1 MYSPELYPNV
11 DRASDID
18 GELRVGLQKVAKHN
32 HLQAILVAEVDCS
45 AETFEIVAG
54 SNLPIAPF
62 NGAEKF
68 AVEDVLKECFR
79 LHAKPHIH
87 AIGDYALAQV
97 VRKHSHSEH
106 GTNRLWF
113 IPFTCLDRQ
122 VVFLGFPGN
131 DCLIK
136 TIPDGL
142 DKEVATLLLS
152 RAMVTSHRAM
162 ADRLRVMEMF
172 VKEVGHD
179 VASSV
184 QATIATLRNIS
195 QGRIRGDAVIRK
207 AKQVEDEVM
216 AAFRIADGLGIAVDP
231 NYIIREPR
239 DYDLIDVL
247 NDTIEHHRSEADE
260 RRNSINLKTKIR
272 SIPMYGDRKAIEVA
286 LGHLL
291 MNAIKYSFDDSY
303 VSIIAT
309 QDSNEVSLRVT
320 NKGLELPGGQERGR
334 IWEFGYRGLGAR
346 ERHVNGSGIGLFTV
360 RKIVQ
365 AHLGKVTAN
374 SDPDD
379 PSITRFV
386 VTLPKDSLGTKL
398 VL

>member
-1 MYSPELYPNV
+1 VYSPELYPNA
-11 DRASDID
+11 DRLTDID
-18 GELRVGLQKVAKHN
+18 GELRIGLQRVAERN
-32 HLQAILVAEVDCS
+32 QLQAILIAEINCS
-45 AETFEIVAG
+45 LETFETVAG
-54 SNLPIAPF
+54 FNLPTAPF
-62 NGAEKF
+62 NGADKF
-68 AVEDVLKECFR
+68 AVEDVLKECFK
-79 LHAKPHIH
+79 LHAKPHVH
-87 AIGDYALAQV
+87 AIGEYALAQF
-97 VRKHSHSEH
+97 VRKLSHSEH

-122 VVFLGFPGN
+122 VVFLGFPRN
-131 DCLIK
+131 DCEIK
-136 TIPDGL
+136 GIPDGI
-142 DKEVATLLLS
+142 DKEVAALLLS
-152 RAMVTSHRAM
+152 RAMLTSHRAM

-195 QGRIRGDAVIRK
+195 QGRIKGDAVQRK

-247 NDTIEHHRSEADE
+247 NDVIEHHRSEADE
-260 RRNSINLKTKIR
+260 RRNSIKLNTNTR
-272 SIPMYGDRKAIEVA
+272 SIRMYGDRKAIEVA

-303 VSIIAT
+303 VSIT
-309 QDSNEVSLRVT
+309 TMHDSNEVSLRVT
-320 NKGLELPGGQERGR
+320 NKGLELPGGEERGR
-334 IWEFGYRGLGAR
+334 IWEFGYRGRGAR

-365 AHLGKVTAN
+365 AHLGSVTAN
-374 SDPDD
+374 SDGND

-386 VTLPKDSLGTKL
+386 VTLPKDTLGTKL
-398 VL
+398 IL

>member
-1 MYSPELYPNV
+1 MYSPELYPSA
-11 DRASDID
+11 DRVTDID
-18 GELRVGLQKVAKHN
+18 GELRGGLQKVAERN
-32 HLQAILVAEVDCS
+32 QLQAILMAEVDCPV
-45 AETFEIVAG
+45 ENFEIVAG
-54 SNLPIAPF
+54 FNLPIAPF
-62 NGAEKF
+62 NGGEKF
-68 AVEDVLKECFR
+68 AVKDVLKECFK
-79 LHAKPHIH
+79 LHAKPHVH
-87 AIGDYALAQV
+87 AIGDYALAQL
-97 VRKHSHSEH
+97 VRKLSRSEH

-122 VVFLGFPGN
+122 AVFLGFPKN
-131 DCLIK
+131 DSQIK
-136 TIPDGL
+136 AIPDGL
-142 DKEVATLLLS
+142 DKEVAGLLLS

-162 ADRLRVMEMF
+162 ADRLKVMEMF

-195 QGRIRGDAVIRK
+195 QGRIKGDAVLRK

-247 NDTIEHHRSEADE
+247 NDAIEHHRSEADE
-260 RRNSINLKTKIR
+260 RRNSIKLNTNIR

-303 VSIIAT
+303 VSITAT
-309 QDSNEVSLRVT
+309 QDKNEVSLRVT
-320 NKGLELPGGQERGR
+320 NKGLELPPGEERGR
-334 IWEFGYRGLGAR
+334 IWEFGYRGRGAR

-374 SDPDD
+374 SDGHD
-379 PSITRFV
+379 PSITHFV
-386 VTLPKDSLGTKL
+386 MTLPKDSLGTKL
-398 VL
+398 TL